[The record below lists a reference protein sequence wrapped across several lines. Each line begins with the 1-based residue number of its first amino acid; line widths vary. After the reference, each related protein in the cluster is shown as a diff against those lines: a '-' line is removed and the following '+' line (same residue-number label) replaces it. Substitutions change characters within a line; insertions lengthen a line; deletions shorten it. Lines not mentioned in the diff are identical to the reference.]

1 MILSKIDSFF
11 RLALEFGLNML
22 NLTKSDASYS
32 CGCLCMC
39 VFVCLCSY
47 PSRVT
52 NTDKGLPQTST
63 NFSRETIG
71 QKRKQIWLTILV
83 M

>member
-39 VFVCLCSY
+39 VCLFVYVLI
-47 PSRVT
+47 PHVSRVQT
-52 NTDKGLPQTST
+52 KGFLRLQRTFLEKRLDKKENKSG
-63 NFSRETIG
+63 
-71 QKRKQIWLTILV
+71 
-83 M
+83 